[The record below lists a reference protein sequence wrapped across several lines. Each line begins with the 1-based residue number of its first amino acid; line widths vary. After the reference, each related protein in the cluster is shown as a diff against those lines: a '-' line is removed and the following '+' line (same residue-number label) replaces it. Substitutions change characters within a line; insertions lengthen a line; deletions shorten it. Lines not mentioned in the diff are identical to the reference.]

1 MRLNVNNT
9 QRYRHIDIGVG
20 LFMLLGL
27 VSLAVMV
34 LKVSGITAT
43 DIVGGSS
50 NTVYAVTADFT
61 DIGGLK
67 VRAPV
72 TVAGVRIG
80 EVTRIEL
87 QPGQLNAKVTMMLSR
102 DKPIPFEDVSARI
115 LTQGLLGSNYISIVP
130 GFDSSDPQHQFL
142 REGDVITKTQEALVL
157 ENLIGQLV
165 FNIKK

>member
-1 MRLNVNNT
+1 MNKQN
-9 QRYRHIDIGVG
+9 YRHIDVGVG
-20 LFMLLGL
+20 LFMLLG
-27 VSLAVMV
+27 VAALAVMV
-34 LKVSGITAT
+34 MKVSGI
-43 DIVGGSS
+43 S
-50 NTVYAVTADFT
+50 NFASKSGYSVSADFT

-87 QPGQLNAKVTMMLSR
+87 QPGQLNARVTMMLHH
-102 DKPIPFEDVSARI
+102 DKPIPYEDVSARI

-130 GFDSSDPQHQFL
+130 GFDDENKTHPYL
-142 REGDVITKTQEALVL
+142 RAGGIIAKTQEAISL
-157 ENLIGQLV
+157 ENLIGQLL

>member
-1 MRLNVNNT
+1 MAK
-9 QRYRHIDIGVG
+9 QRYRHIDISVG

-27 VSLAVMV
+27 MALAFMVM
-34 LKVSGITAT
+34 KVSGIT
-43 DIVGGSS
+43 DFSS
-50 NTVYAVTADFT
+50 KTNYAVSADFV

-72 TVAGVRIG
+72 TVAGVKIG

-87 QPGQLNAKVTMMLSR
+87 QPGQLNAKVTMMLHR
-102 DKPIPFEDVSARI
+102 DKPIPYEDVSARI

-130 GFDSSDPQHQFL
+130 GYEDDNKEHPYL
-142 REGDVITKTQEALVL
+142 RAGDVIAKTQEAIIL
-157 ENLIGQLV
+157 ENLIGQLL

>member
-1 MRLNVNNT
+1 MNK
-9 QRYRHIDIGVG
+9 QRYRHIDISVG

-27 VSLAVMV
+27 LSLAVLV
-34 LKVSGITAT
+34 VKVSGISELISKT
-43 DIVGGSS
+43 G
-50 NTVYAVTADFT
+50 YLVTADFT

-72 TVAGVRIG
+72 TVAGVRVG

-87 QPGQLNAKVTMMLSR
+87 QPGELNAKVTMQLNR
-102 DKPIPFEDVSARI
+102 DKPIPFDDVSARI

-130 GFDSSDPQHQFL
+130 GFDDDENKEHPYL
-142 REGDVITKTQEALVL
+142 RAGDVIAKTQEAIIL
-157 ENLIGQLV
+157 ENLIGQLL